1 MSDLVELYQELVL
14 DHNNRPRNKRVMEDA
29 SNTADGYNPLCGDQV
44 SVFVKVENGVVAD
57 VSFQGVGCAI
67 SQSSASMMTQNVK
80 GKSVGEAQALFEGFH
95 TMVTR
100 DPGADFDGSS
110 LGELEALAGVCAF
123 PNRIKCASLAWHTM
137 AASLDT
143 KNAEHVTTE

>member
-44 SVFVKVENGVVAD
+44 SVFVKVENGVIAD

-80 GKSVGEAQALFEGFH
+80 GKPVEEAEALFEMFH

-100 DPGADFDGSS
+100 DPSADFDGSS

>member
-1 MSDLVELYQELVL
+1 MSDLVDLYQELVL
-14 DHNNRPRNKRVMEDA
+14 DHNNRPRNFRKMEDA
-29 SNTADGYNPLCGDQV
+29 SNAADGYNPLCGDQV
-44 SVFVKVENGVVAD
+44 SVFLKVEDGVIAD

-67 SQSSASMMTQNVK
+67 SKSSASMMTQSVK
-80 GKSVGEAQALFEGFH
+80 GKTVADARALFQGFH

-100 DPGADFDGSS
+100 DPGADFDPGN

-137 AASLDT
+137 AASLDP
-143 KNAEHVTTE
+143 KKAEQVTTE

>member
-14 DHNNRPRNKRVMEDA
+14 DHNNRPRNKRAMEDA

-44 SVFVKVENGVVAD
+44 SVFVKVENGVIAD

-80 GKSVGEAQALFEGFH
+80 GKPVEEAEALFELFH
-95 TMVTR
+95 SMVTR
-100 DPGADFDGSS
+100 DPSADFDGSS

>member
-80 GKSVGEAQALFEGFH
+80 GKPVEEAEALFELFH
-95 TMVTR
+95 SMVTR
-100 DPGADFDGSS
+100 DPSADFDGSS

-137 AASLDT
+137 SASLAT
-143 KNAEHVTTE
+143 KNAEHVSTE

>member
-80 GKSVGEAQALFEGFH
+80 GKPVEEAEALFELFH
-95 TMVTR
+95 SMVTR
-100 DPGADFDGSS
+100 DPSADFDGSS

>member
-44 SVFVKVENGVVAD
+44 SVFLKVEDGVIAD

-80 GKSVGEAQALFEGFH
+80 GKPVEEAEALFEMFH

-100 DPGADFDGSS
+100 DPSADFDGSS

>member
-80 GKSVGEAQALFEGFH
+80 GKPVEEAEALFELFH
-95 TMVTR
+95 SMVTR
-100 DPGADFDGSS
+100 DPSADFDGSS

-143 KNAEHVTTE
+143 KNPEHVTTE

>member
-14 DHNNRPRNKRVMEDA
+14 DHNNRPRNKRAMDDA

-44 SVFVKVENGVVAD
+44 SVFLKVADGVIED

-80 GKSVGEAQALFEGFH
+80 GKSVAEAQELFGVFH
-95 TMVTR
+95 GMVTR
-100 DPGADFDGSS
+100 DPGAEFESGS

-137 AASLDT
+137 AASLDPNKT
-143 KNAEHVTTE
+143 EQVTTE

>member
-14 DHNNRPRNKRVMEDA
+14 DHNNRPRNKRTMEDA
-29 SNTADGYNPLCGDQV
+29 SSTADGYNPLCGDQV
-44 SVFVKVENGVVAD
+44 SVFLKVEDGVIAD

-80 GKSVGEAQALFEGFH
+80 GKTVEEAEALFETFH
-95 TMVTR
+95 GMVTR
-100 DPGADFDGSS
+100 DPGTEVDSES

-137 AASLDT
+137 AASLNG
-143 KNAEHVTTE
+143 KQQEQVTTE

>member
-80 GKSVGEAQALFEGFH
+80 GKPVEEAEALFEMFH

-100 DPGADFDGSS
+100 DPSADFDGSS

-137 AASLDT
+137 SASLAT

>member
-14 DHNNRPRNKRVMEDA
+14 DHNNRPRNKRAMEDA

-44 SVFVKVENGVVAD
+44 SVFLKVEDGVIAD

-80 GKSVGEAQALFEGFH
+80 GKTVEEAGELFEVFH
-95 TMVTR
+95 SMVTR
-100 DPGADFDGSS
+100 DPGEDFDSGS

-137 AASLDT
+137 AASLDP
-143 KNAEHVTTE
+143 KKAEQVTTE

>member
-80 GKSVGEAQALFEGFH
+80 GKPVEEAEALFELFH

-100 DPGADFDGSS
+100 DPSADFDGSS

-143 KNAEHVTTE
+143 KNPEHVTTE

>member
-44 SVFVKVENGVVAD
+44 SVFVKVEDGVIAD

-80 GKSVGEAQALFEGFH
+80 GKPVEEAEALFKLFH

-100 DPGADFDGSS
+100 DPNADFDGSS

-137 AASLDT
+137 SASLDT

>member
-44 SVFVKVENGVVAD
+44 SVFVKVEDGVIAD

-80 GKSVGEAQALFEGFH
+80 GKPVEEAEALFEMFH

-100 DPGADFDGSS
+100 DPNADFDGGS

>member
-44 SVFVKVENGVVAD
+44 SVFVKVENGVIAD
-57 VSFQGVGCAI
+57 VSFLGVGCAI

-80 GKSVGEAQALFEGFH
+80 GKPVEEAEALFEMFH

-100 DPGADFDGSS
+100 DPSADFDGSS

>member
-80 GKSVGEAQALFEGFH
+80 GKPVSRGG
-95 TMVTR
+95 
-100 DPGADFDGSS
+100 GA
-110 LGELEALAGVCAF
+110 V
-123 PNRIKCASLAWHTM
+123 
-137 AASLDT
+137 
-143 KNAEHVTTE
+143 

>member
-1 MSDLVELYQELVL
+1 MSDLVDLYQELVL
-14 DHNNRPRNKRVMEDA
+14 DHNNRPRNKRSMEDA

-44 SVFVKVENGVVAD
+44 SIFLKVQDGVIED

-80 GKSVGEAQALFEGFH
+80 GKSVEEAQELFGVFH
-95 TMVTR
+95 SMVTR
-100 DPGADFDGSS
+100 DPGAEFESGD

-137 AASLDT
+137 AASLDER
-143 KNAEHVTTE
+143 KSQQVTTE

>member
-14 DHNNRPRNKRVMEDA
+14 DHNNRPRNKRTMKDA
-29 SNTADGYNPLCGDQV
+29 SNTADGYNPLCGDHV
-44 SVFVKVENGVVAD
+44 SVFVRVEDGVIAD

-80 GKSVGEAQALFEGFH
+80 GKTVEEAGELFEIFH
-95 TMVTR
+95 SMVTR
-100 DPGADFDGSS
+100 DPGAEFDSGS

-137 AASLDT
+137 VASLDP
-143 KNAEHVTTE
+143 KKSEQVTTE

>member
-44 SVFVKVENGVVAD
+44 SVFVKVENGVIAD

-80 GKSVGEAQALFEGFH
+80 GKPVEEAEALFELFH

-100 DPGADFDGSS
+100 DPSADFDGSS

>member
-44 SVFVKVENGVVAD
+44 SVFLKVEEGVIAD

-80 GKSVGEAQALFEGFH
+80 GKPVEEAEALFELFH

-100 DPGADFDGSS
+100 DPSADFDGSS

-143 KNAEHVTTE
+143 KNPEHVTTE

>member
-44 SVFVKVENGVVAD
+44 SVFLKVEDGVIAD

-80 GKSVGEAQALFEGFH
+80 GKSVAEAKALFEGFH

-100 DPGADFDGSS
+100 DPGADFDGGS

-137 AASLDT
+137 AASLDP
-143 KNAEHVTTE
+143 KNPEHVTTE